1 MTKAGRLGIGAFFL
15 WGALGMGLVLS
26 SGAQVARFG
35 AGHPAAFEAAVT
47 VAATEGCEDCHVG
60 IEPMHPEAELTCTD
74 CHGGDPKAVSKAAA
88 HVPRTRDEVS
98 DERVLAPDEDLARR
112 RFENPMDLRIVDRTC
127 AECHEDAVRN
137 FGSSLHFTTA
147 GHLSDGFYE
156 MGLSKEKGGRFSIF
170 GAPHPKFG
178 QPDEGGDVERLI
190 PLPGF
195 RGVGSDSELSTHF
208 ADLPRKEC
216 MQCHFWSEGQAVDG
230 RAGFDGDYRGGGCAA
245 CHVPYAL
252 DGFSNSADR
261 KALRNEPGHPLTHT
275 MVRAP
280 DTNACTTCHYGD
292 ASIGLNFRGLSQLPP
307 GAPGGPDVAGTTD
320 APLNNAFYLNDP
332 AMVPADIHF
341 ERGMHCVDCHTQ
353 GDLMGDGKLHG
364 QMEKQVEISCED
376 CHGGFDEVSNLRTE
390 RGTPLENL
398 HREENP
404 GWYGNPDDP
413 DQADDPDRY
422 RVILTG
428 KTDGV
433 QRIVPQ
439 VRSLLDEGSLEY
451 EFDAHQAMNSNHT
464 NLECYTCHSAWNPN
478 FLGFHFTRNESLSQL
493 DLISG
498 RRTPGRVTT
507 QEKVFATWKSFYAGL
522 NGSGRVAPYM
532 TGFSTMGSVW
542 DKDGVL
548 KIDQAMPETA
558 AGLSGMTMIHHQTHA
573 VRNTARSCVECHR
586 APGTWGLGTD
596 NFRLARQLAFVADER
611 GIETV
616 ALNRGQLAASVPLAK
631 FAIPN
636 VTAVELVCDPLQGHA
651 ETLFVAEG
659 FHGVHVLDA
668 RDPLKLKRLAFV
680 ATVSPRSLEVQ
691 GDVLYVADGA
701 GGLQLFDIAE
711 PAKIRRLGGLPMFD
725 AHDVDVAWPWAYVAD
740 GAGGLATVDV
750 SAPISPRLLGGLGF
764 ATRKGET
771 DYVTHVA
778 ALFQYSRPIAELGPD
793 GKPRA
798 SDERTEARNVAAVLD
813 QNLGL
818 QLVDVTEPSL
828 PTLLWPKPVA
838 GRSASIGGR
847 GQTSYRGLVALS
859 HVDVGESQ
867 GGAAT
872 AERDYLYLLA
882 ERNVRGGGRSTLFV
896 VDITNP
902 EQPQLTGD
910 VRTGDGTEWLAPA
923 QFYNPPFLST
933 TMLAFGSD
941 GVRAVD
947 VGLSKE
953 PTELGILP
961 GIFETFAGA
970 VEQFPLDQMVKPDGT
985 PLKDVSHGESRWL
998 TGAEFGRI
1006 LGVSREQL
1014 GLADE
1019 PLGTPMAPGI
1029 TARLFLDQMDTDHS
1043 GALSLEECRTSL
1055 SSDVDEDENG
1065 WISLSELA
1073 AITGA
1078 LAGTRTASAEERPQS
1093 LLSIQRAALTRLLR
1107 GILDGTDPEDYDRN
1121 RDLRLSRA
1129 ESEQAVFGA
1138 LDLDDD
1144 DRLSRDELSR
1154 LPGETRR
1161 LRYGD
1166 GIAEQLFKELG
1177 GGNGSVT
1184 AKEFEL
1190 SEALFAI
1197 LDADGD
1203 GEVQLLVRYDVEDVR
1218 KGLLPPKVEWLGREE
1233 VSGLPPLISLEVL
1246 LEAFDRD
1253 GDSVLTRSEMK
1264 RRVDLFLELD
1274 QNGDGR
1280 AERGEINRRV
1290 NFVVGGGVGV
1300 CADGFVV
1307 RWDLDGDGTVEED
1320 EVPGVVYPRLVEL
1333 LFGRR

>member
-1 MTKAGRLGIGAFFL
+1 MTKASRLGVGAFFL
-15 WGALGMGLVLS
+15 WGAVCMGLVLS
-26 SGAQVARFG
+26 TDAQVARAQPG
-35 AGHPAAFEAAVT
+35 TSLKAKAAPAVER
-47 VAATEGCEDCHVG
+47 CEECHVG
-60 IEPMHPEAELTCTD
+60 IEPMHPEAELTCTE
-74 CHGGDPKAVSKAAA
+74 CHGGDPNAVSKAAA

-98 DERVLAPDEDLARR
+98 DERVLDPAQDLARR

-127 AECHEDAVRN
+127 AECHEDAVRH
-137 FGSSLHFTTA
+137 FGSSLHFSTA

-156 MGLSKEKGGRFSIF
+156 MGLSKERGGRFSIF
-170 GAPHPKFG
+170 STPHPKFG
-178 QPDEGGDVERLI
+178 QPDEGGDVERLVPI
-190 PLPGF
+190 PGF

-216 MQCHFWSEGQAVDG
+216 MQCHFWSEGAAVDG

-245 CHVPYAL
+245 CHVPYSL
-252 DGFSNSADR
+252 DGFSSSADR
-261 KALRNEPGHPLTHT
+261 KALRNEPGHPRTHS

-280 DTNACTTCHYGD
+280 ETNACTTCHFGD

-320 APLNNAFYLNDP
+320 TSLNRAFYLNDP

-364 QMEKQVEISCED
+364 QMEQQVEISCED
-376 CHGGFDEVSNLRTE
+376 CHGSFDEVSNLRTD

-433 QRIVPQ
+433 QHIVPQ
-439 VRSLLDEGSLEY
+439 VRSLVDEGSLAF
-451 EFDAHQAMNSNHT
+451 EFDAHQAMNQNHR
-464 NLECYTCHSAWNPN
+464 NVECYTCHSAWNPN

-522 NGSGRVAPYM
+522 NESGRVAPYM

-548 KIDQAMPETA
+548 QIDQAMPETVE
-558 AGLSGMTMIHHQTHA
+558 GLSGMTMIHHQTHA
-573 VRNTARSCVECHR
+573 VRSTARSCVECHR
-586 APGTWGLGTD
+586 APGTWGLGTE
-596 NFRLARQLAFVADER
+596 NFQLARQLAFVADER

-616 ALNRGQLAASVPLAK
+616 ALNRGQLAASAPLAK

-668 RDPLKLKRLAFV
+668 SDPLKLNRIAFV
-680 ATVSPRSLEVQ
+680 ATVSPRSLQVQ

-701 GGLQLFDIAE
+701 GGLRLFDIAE
-711 PAKIRRLGGLPMFD
+711 PAKIKPLGNLPMFD
-725 AHDVDVAWPWAYVAD
+725 AHDVDVSWPWAYVAD

-764 ATRKGET
+764 ATRAGDT
-771 DYVTHVA
+771 DYVTQVA
-778 ALFQYSRPIAELGPD
+778 ALFQYSRPIVESGPD
-793 GKPRA
+793 GKARA
-798 SDERTEARNVAAVLD
+798 SDERTEARHVAAVLD
-813 QNLGL
+813 QTRGL

-838 GRSASIGGR
+838 GRTESIGGR

-859 HVDVGESQ
+859 HVDVGDAQ
-867 GGAAT
+867 GGVGT

-882 ERNVRGGGRSTLFV
+882 ERNGRGGGRSTLYV
-896 VDITNP
+896 VDITDP
-902 EQPQLTGD
+902 EKPKLTGD

-923 QFYNPPFLST
+923 QFYNPPFLNT

-970 VEQFPLDQMVKPDGT
+970 VEQFPLDQMVEPDGK
-985 PLKDVSHGESRWL
+985 PLKDVSHEGSRWL
-998 TGAEFGRI
+998 SGAEFARI
-1006 LGVSREQL
+1006 LGVGRERL

-1019 PLGTPMAPGI
+1019 PLKTPNAPGI
-1029 TARLFLDQMDTDHS
+1029 TARLFLDQMDADHS

-1055 SSDVDEDENG
+1055 SSDVDEDQNG

-1078 LAGTRTASAEERPQS
+1078 LAGTRSSSAEERTQP
-1093 LLSIQRAALTRLLR
+1093 LASIKREALTRLLR
-1107 GILDGTDPEDYDRN
+1107 GILDGTDPSEYDRN
-1121 RDLRLSRA
+1121 QDERLSPA
-1129 ESEQAVFGA
+1129 EAERAVFGA
-1138 LDLDDD
+1138 LDLNKDE
-1144 DRLSRDELSR
+1144 RLSRDELSR

-1166 GIAEQLFKELG
+1166 GVAQQLFEGLG
-1177 GGNGSVT
+1177 GANGTVS
-1184 AKEFEL
+1184 AREFRL
-1190 SEALFAI
+1190 SEMLFSI
-1197 LDADGD
+1197 LDSDGD
-1203 GEVQLLVRYDVEDVR
+1203 GEVQLQVRVEVYDVRE
-1218 KGLLPPKVEWLGREE
+1218 GLLPPKVEWLARED
-1233 VSGLPPLISLEVL
+1233 VSGLPPLISVDGVF
-1246 LEAFDRD
+1246 EAFDKD

-1264 RRVDLFLELD
+1264 ERGELFLEMD
-1274 QNGDGR
+1274 QNQDDR
-1280 AERGEINRRV
+1280 VVRSEVARRV
-1290 NFVVGGGVGV
+1290 NLVTTRGVAV
-1300 CADGFVV
+1300 CADEFVN
-1307 RWDLDGDGTVEED
+1307 RWDLDGDGTVDED
-1320 EVPGVVYPRLVEL
+1320 EVPGVVNPRLVEL
-1333 LFGRR
+1333 LFGK